1 MTFTL
6 RRSVSSAGST
16 SGPEPLSGSDVLD
29 RLRDRLPASMRV
41 ARADTLLCDLP
52 IDSLDTVELLCLI
65 DDEFRVRLGEGTFQ
79 SLRTVGDLANEVAR
93 CAARGA
99 R

>member
-6 RRSVSSAGST
+6 RRSVSR
-16 SGPEPLSGSDVLD
+16 PEPLSGSEVLE
-29 RLRDRLPASMRV
+29 RLRDRLPAPLRV
-41 ARADTLLCDLP
+41 ARADTLLSDLP

-65 DDEFRVRLGEGTFQ
+65 DDEFRVRLGEETFQ

-93 CAARGA
+93 DAAQGER
-99 R
+99 

>member
-6 RRSVSSAGST
+6 RRSLSSVSR
-16 SGPEPLSGSDVLD
+16 PEPLSGSDVLE

-41 ARADTLLCDLP
+41 ARADTLLSDLP

-65 DDEFRVRLGEGTFQ
+65 DDEFRVRLGQETFQ

-93 CAARGA
+93 GAAQGER
-99 R
+99 